1 MEDTEGGGKVLIP
14 DMTQFVMA
22 ASDSDSAVVK
32 KVMDVKFEGLGNFLG
47 TFSDEALEKVL
58 ETATA
63 SPKHLTTDATI
74 KKYCSF
80 MADIEEIEVFWTG

>member
-1 MEDTEGGGKVLIP
+1 
-14 DMTQFVMA
+14 MTQFVMA

-47 TFSDEALEKVL
+47 SFSDEALEKVL